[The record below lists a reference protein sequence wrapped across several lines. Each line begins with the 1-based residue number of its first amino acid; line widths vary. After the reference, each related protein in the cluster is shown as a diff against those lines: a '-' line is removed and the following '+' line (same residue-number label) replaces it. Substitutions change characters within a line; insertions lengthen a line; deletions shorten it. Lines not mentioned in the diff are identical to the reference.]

1 MGTCGKKTPESSWEE
16 PPLLNPKIHAG
27 RAGPAI
33 AVKTLLKGLSRFLR
47 HLRLAGFNE
56 GVFWFSRKRM
66 LMIVCSQTVDVKD
79 DKARVP
85 HASGGVIVGGF
96 LRGQTRR
103 WYPNGKPSQNMH
115 FEHGLVCTAAVWCH
129 DDGNDKVFHLNV
141 RWVILPFLL

>member
-1 MGTCGKKTPESSWEE
+1 MATCRKKTPESSWEE

-66 LMIVCSQTVDVKD
+66 LMIVCSPTVDVKD

-85 HASGGVIVGGF
+85 PCLTGSD
-96 LRGQTRR
+96 R
-103 WYPNGKPSQNMH
+103 WWISAWTNP
-115 FEHGLVCTAAVWCH
+115 
-129 DDGNDKVFHLNV
+129 KVVSKWEALAKHTL
-141 RWVILPFLL
+141 